1 MSEDTVFPRAPITE
15 ALLDIRVELPKRT
28 VLKDLE
34 AFQKDIREVFSQK
47 QTRVSFTA
55 KIPIKDVG
63 VSPPSIAT
71 SGGADGLM
79 FRSPEEQK
87 VVQARLDGFT
97 FNKLKPYEQW
107 AIFRDE
113 ARNLWNVYYE
123 IAKPVRVTRI
133 ALRYINR
140 IEIPFPIR
148 DFKDYILT
156 VPEIAPTLPQGLQ
169 QFFMRLDIPMPNG
182 RVMARITQTLEKR
195 TEVERLPFIFDID
208 VWQLVDYEGQ
218 ANEMW
223 DEFKKL
229 REIKNKIFFES
240 ITEKTKELFR

>member
-1 MSEDTVFPRAPITE
+1 MRG
-15 ALLDIRVELPKRT
+15 
-28 VLKDLE
+28 
-34 AFQKDIREVFSQK
+34 
-47 QTRVSFTA
+47 
-55 KIPIKDVG
+55 VG
-63 VSPPSIAT
+63 PPSIAT
-71 SGGADGLM
+71 SAGADGLM

-107 AIFRDE
+107 EIFRDE
-113 ARNLWNVYYE
+113 ARNLWNVYYK

-169 QFFMRLDIPMPNG
+169 QFFMRLDIPMPNTLA
-182 RVMARITQTLEKR
+182 MARITQTLAKR
-195 TEVERLPFIFDID
+195 TEDQRLPFIFDID
-208 VWQLVDYEGQ
+208 VWQLIDYEGQ

-223 DEFKKL
+223 DEFEKL